1 MGEGGDWKTARRFTA
16 IARPPAGLH
25 EWMSDANSHHAKIS
39 FPHRSACCNFGID
52 TIMKYWRNVRYKLL
66 CLQADKIFGIKRTR
80 SLSPKPLH
88 ELTVAFRRQSVYHLQ
103 SYFIPPYRHNLSTE
117 KCNRQGT
124 GTSSYQV
131 CCGSSRDCRTR
142 GSRQNIHLTWQKTT
156 TESSLTLR
164 HTQWGG
170 RG

>member
-1 MGEGGDWKTARRFTA
+1 MGEGGDWKTARRFTV

-25 EWMSDANSHHAKIS
+25 EWMSDANSHHAKVS

-88 ELTVAFRRQSVYHLQ
+88 ELTVAFRRQSVYIIYSLI
-103 SYFIPPYRHNLSTE
+103 SFPLTDTILPLRSVTVRALARVVTRCVVAVRETVALVDLVKTFIYRD
-117 KCNRQGT
+117 KIK
-124 GTSSYQV
+124 SS
-131 CCGSSRDCRTR
+131 
-142 GSRQNIHLTWQKTT
+142 
-156 TESSLTLR
+156 E
-164 HTQWGG
+164 
-170 RG
+170 